1 MIKANFNSYNSYV
14 TDSLY
19 QWDINRMLS
28 INGLNLGVVPEVHF
42 NNSAMDRAIV
52 RQCENIAGVINV
64 MIPNALLQEP
74 FTIIA
79 HVGIYENDSFKVV
92 EVVEIPVFKRER
104 PDDYRIEDADGEIY
118 SFKKLENEISNLKK
132 LIEDILQ

>member
-19 QWDINRMLS
+19 QWDITRMLS

-42 NNSAMDRAIV
+42 NNRVMDRAIV
-52 RQCENIAGVINV
+52 RQCENIDGVITV
-64 MIPNALLQEP
+64 MIPNALLQDP

-79 HVGIYENDSFKVV
+79 HVGIYENDTFKVV

-104 PDDYRIEDADGEIY
+104 PDDYRIEDTDEEIY

-132 LIEDILQ
+132 LIADILQ